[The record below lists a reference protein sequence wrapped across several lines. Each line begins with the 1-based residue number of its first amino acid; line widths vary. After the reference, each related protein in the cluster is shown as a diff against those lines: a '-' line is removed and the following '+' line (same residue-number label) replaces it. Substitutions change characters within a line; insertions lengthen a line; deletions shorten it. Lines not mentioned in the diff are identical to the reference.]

1 MEQHVITMKMRLEYL
16 YGVFKDQSGIELSF
30 PEFMECLFTKLE
42 NETRESTSGIEK
54 YYKEGEGN
62 RIPINRDPL
71 SKFIYDYEK

>member
-1 MEQHVITMKMRLEYL
+1 MEKQIITMKMRLDYL
-16 YGVFKDQSGIELSF
+16 HGIFKEMSGINLTF

-62 RIPINRDPL
+62 RLPINR
-71 SKFIYDYEK
+71 KQECEFIYDYEK